1 MAELNM
7 TNKFIDVKKLFNVF
21 AKRTITLLGRVAV
34 LKSLILS
41 KFVYLWI
48 MLPNAPDKFLNQVQ
62 KLCFEFVWD
71 RKTGQNKEV
80 S

>member
-41 KFVYLWI
+41 KLVYLSI
-48 MLPNAPDKFLNQVQ
+48 MLHNPLEQFINEAQ
-62 KLCFEFVWD
+62 KLCFKFMWD
-71 RKTGQNKEV
+71 RKQDKVYT
-80 S
+80 

>member
-21 AKRTITLLGRVAV
+21 AKRTITPLGRVAV

-41 KFVYLWI
+41 KLAYLLI
-48 MLPNAPDKFLNQVQ
+48 MLHNPLEKFINKAQ
-62 KLCFEFVWD
+62 KLCFKFMWD
-71 RKTGQNKEV
+71 RKQDKVYT
-80 S
+80 